1 MGAGKEVTYVQ
12 CLNCGHIHV
21 IDRKIS
27 MACSIIKSHCPTC
40 EYNKGLNCGYNAD
53 DVSELKDPYL
63 DSRYYY

>member
-1 MGAGKEVTYVQ
+1 
-12 CLNCGHIHV
+12 
-21 IDRKIS
+21 
-27 MACSIIKSHCPTC
+27 MACPIIKSHCPTC